1 MASLIYAGFS
11 ALGFILTYGIMWLL
25 VPAIFGIFFGV
36 LDDIHIPS
44 EFWRDAYQKN
54 QQLAL
59 YLTPLAATLG
69 VFMFIIKVIMM
80 VSARGAD

>member
-11 ALGFILTYGIMWLL
+11 ALAFILSYGIMWLL

-36 LDDIHIPS
+36 LDDINIES
-44 EFWRDAYQKN
+44 EFWKEAYDKN

-80 VSARGAD
+80 VSARGSD

>member
-1 MASLIYAGFS
+1 MASLVFAGFS
-11 ALGFILTYGIMWLL
+11 AIAFILSYGIMWLM

-36 LDDIHIPS
+36 LDDINIPS
-44 EFWRDAYQKN
+44 VFWQEAYEKN

-69 VFMFIIKVIMM
+69 VFMFIIKVFMM
-80 VSARGAD
+80 VSARGSD